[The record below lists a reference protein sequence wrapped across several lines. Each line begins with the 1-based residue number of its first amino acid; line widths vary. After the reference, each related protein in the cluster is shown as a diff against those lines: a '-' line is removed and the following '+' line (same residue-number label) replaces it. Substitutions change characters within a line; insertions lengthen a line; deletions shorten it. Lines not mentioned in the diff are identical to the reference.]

1 MDLET
6 INSDRNGP
14 LPAPMNHPQTPQE
27 MTSSWP
33 LVRRLFVTYVR
44 PYLGSLALA
53 MLLMVVAAG
62 MTGAMAKLMEPIIDK
77 VFTAKDKDA
86 LWPVAIGVMA
96 VFLIRGLAT
105 YGHTVMM
112 NKLGQRVVCDVQ
124 RDMFGHLVY
133 ADLAFFHGQQSGTLL
148 SRFISDVGMIRAAVI
163 ESMTGMG
170 KNALTLIFLIAVMFM
185 QDWKLTLISLFVFP
199 AAAFFVM
206 RLGKKLRKVST
217 NTQVETGL
225 LTSMLGQA
233 FQGSKHVKSYGMEE
247 FEKARVGK
255 IIDRIFSLM
264 YRTYRVSASA
274 VPISEALSGV
284 AIVTIIVYGGMQV
297 MAGQST
303 TGQLF
308 SFIAAFLLAYEPM
321 KRLAK
326 LNNVMQ
332 MGLAAVDRFFKMID
346 VPPSI
351 ADKADAQV
359 LGDVTGALVFNNV
372 VFRYDDGTEALSGVS
387 FAVPAGKTVALVGQ
401 SGAGKSTILNLI
413 PRFYDVT
420 AGDIRLD
427 GQDIRDVTLHSL
439 RSNMALVSQEIA
451 IFSDTIRDNIAYGTA
466 GATDDDIITAAKNA
480 AAHDFIIELPQ
491 GYDTI
496 VGENGV
502 KLSGGQRQRISI
514 ARAMLKNAPVLLLD
528 EATSALDTQSERM
541 VQSALERLQK
551 GRTTIVVAHRLS
563 TIMGADII
571 HVMEGGAIV
580 ETGTHS
586 ELLAKGGYYSRLY
599 GHMLQESA

>member
-1 MDLET
+1 MAIEPTTAISPD
-6 INSDRNGP
+6 N
-14 LPAPMNHPQTPQE
+14 AA
-27 MTSSWP
+27 SWP
-33 LVRRLFVTYVR
+33 MMRRLAITYVR
-44 PYLGSLALA
+44 PYLGTLSLA
-53 MLLMVVAAG
+53 MLMMLVAAA
-62 MTGAMAKLMEPIIDK
+62 MTGAMAKMMEPVIDE
-77 VFTAKDKDA
+77 VFSAKNQA
-86 LWPVAIGVMA
+86 MLWPIAIGVLTIF
-96 VFLIRGLAT
+96 VVRGFAT
-105 YGHTVMM
+105 YGHTVLM
-112 NKLGQRVVCDVQ
+112 NKIGQRVICDIQ

-148 SRFISDVGMIRAAVI
+148 SRFISDVGMIRSALI
-163 ESMTGMG
+163 ETMTGIG
-170 KNALTLIFLIAVMFM
+170 KNTLTLIFLIGVMFY

-199 AAAFFVM
+199 TAAYFVM

-247 FEKARVGK
+247 FEKTRVNV

-264 YRTYRVSASA
+264 YRSYRVSASA

-297 MAGQST
+297 MAGDST
-303 TGQLF
+303 AGKLF
-308 SFIAAFLLAYEPM
+308 SFIAAFLMAYEPM

-326 LNNVMQ
+326 LNNLMQ
-332 MGLAAVDRFFKMID
+332 MGLAAVERLFNMLDL
-346 VPPSI
+346 PP
-351 ADKADAQV
+351 AVTDKADAKV
-359 LGDVTGALVFNNV
+359 MENVRGDLSVENVTFA
-372 VFRYDDGTEALSGVS
+372 YADGTEALSGVS
-387 FAVPAGKTVALVGQ
+387 FTVPAGKTVALVGQ

-420 AGDIRLD
+420 EGAIRLD
-427 GQDIRDVTLHSL
+427 GEDIRDVTVKSL
-439 RSNMALVSQEIA
+439 RAHMALVSQEVA
-451 IFSDTIRDNIAYGTA
+451 IFNDTVRDNIAYGTLD
-466 GATDDDIITAAKNA
+466 ATDEEIIAAAQNA
-480 AAHDFIIELPQ
+480 AAHEFIMDLPH

-496 VGENGV
+496 VGENGA

-528 EATSALDTQSERM
+528 EATSALDTQSERL

-571 HVMEGGAIV
+571 HVMQNGKII
-580 ETGTHS
+580 ETGNHA
-586 ELLAKGGYYSRLY
+586 ELLARNSAYSRLY
-599 GHMLQESA
+599 GGLLQETA

>member
-1 MDLET
+1 
-6 INSDRNGP
+6 
-14 LPAPMNHPQTPQE
+14 
-27 MTSSWP
+27 MTASWP
-33 LVRRLFVTYVR
+33 LVRRLFVQYVR
-44 PYLGSLALA
+44 PHMGSLALA
-53 MLLMVVAAG
+53 MLLMFVAAA
-62 MTGAMAKLMEPIIDK
+62 MTGVMAKLMEPIIDK
-77 VFTAKDKDA
+77 VFTAKDQAA
-86 LWPVAIGVMA
+86 LWPVAVGVMT
-96 VFLIRGLAT
+96 VFVIRGLAT
-105 YGHTVMM
+105 YGHTVLM
-112 NKLGQRVVCDVQ
+112 NRLGQRVVCDVQ

-163 ESMTGMG
+163 EAMTGMG
-170 KNALTLIFLIAVMFM
+170 KNALTLVFLIGVMFF

-199 AAAFFVM
+199 AAAYVVM

-217 NTQVETGL
+217 NTQIETGI

-247 FEKARVGK
+247 FEKERVGK
-255 IIDRIFSLM
+255 IIERIFSLM
-264 YRTYRVSASA
+264 NRAYRVSATA
-274 VPISEALSGV
+274 MPLSEALSGL

-297 MAGQST
+297 MAGHST

-332 MGLAAVDRFFKMID
+332 MGLAAVDRLFTMMD
-346 VPPSI
+346 VPPRI
-351 ADKADAQV
+351 TDKPDAKV
-359 LGDVTGALVFNNV
+359 LRNVKGELLFDHVT
-372 VFRYDDGTEALSGVS
+372 FRYDDGTEAINDVS
-387 FAVPAGKTVALVGQ
+387 FTVPAGKTVALVGQ

-420 AGDIRLD
+420 AGSIRLD
-427 GQDIRDVTLHSL
+427 GHDIRDVTLQSL
-439 RSNMALVSQEIA
+439 RRNMALVSQEVA

-466 GATDDDIITAAKNA
+466 DATEEQIIAAAKNA
-480 AAHDFIIELPQ
+480 AAHDFIMELPQ

-528 EATSALDTQSERM
+528 EATSALDTQSERL
-541 VQSALERLQK
+541 VQSALEHLQK
-551 GRTTIVVAHRLS
+551 NRTTIVVAHRLS
-563 TIMGADII
+563 TIMGADVI
-571 HVMEGGAIV
+571 HVMQEGKIV
-580 ETGTHS
+580 ETGTHA

-599 GHMLQESA
+599 GHMMLESA

>member
-1 MDLET
+1 
-6 INSDRNGP
+6 
-14 LPAPMNHPQTPQE
+14 
-27 MTSSWP
+27 MTASWP
-33 LVRRLFVTYVR
+33 LVRRLFVQYVR
-44 PYLGSLALA
+44 PHMGSLALA
-53 MLLMVVAAG
+53 MLLMFVAAA
-62 MTGAMAKLMEPIIDK
+62 MTGVMAKLMEPIIDK
-77 VFTAKDKDA
+77 VFTAKDQAA
-86 LWPVAIGVMA
+86 LWPVAVGVMT
-96 VFLIRGLAT
+96 VFVIRGLAT
-105 YGHTVMM
+105 YGHTVLM
-112 NKLGQRVVCDVQ
+112 NRLGQRVVCDVQ

-163 ESMTGMG
+163 EAMTGMG
-170 KNALTLIFLIAVMFM
+170 KNALTLVFLIGVMFF

-199 AAAFFVM
+199 AAAYVVM

-217 NTQVETGL
+217 NTQIETGI

-247 FEKARVGK
+247 FEKERVGK
-255 IIDRIFSLM
+255 IIERIFSLM
-264 YRTYRVSASA
+264 NRAYRVSATA
-274 VPISEALSGV
+274 MPLSEALSGL
-284 AIVTIIVYGGMQV
+284 AIVTIIVYGGIQV
-297 MAGQST
+297 MAGHST

-332 MGLAAVDRFFKMID
+332 MGLAAVDRLFTMMD
-346 VPPSI
+346 VPPRI
-351 ADKADAQV
+351 TDKPDAKV
-359 LGDVTGALVFNNV
+359 LRNVKGELLFDHVT
-372 VFRYDDGTEALSGVS
+372 FRYDDGTEAINDVS
-387 FAVPAGKTVALVGQ
+387 FTVPAGKTVALVGQ

-420 AGDIRLD
+420 AGSIRLD
-427 GQDIRDVTLHSL
+427 GHDIRDVTLQSL
-439 RSNMALVSQEIA
+439 RRNMALVSQEVA

-466 GATDDDIITAAKNA
+466 DATEEQIIAAAKNA
-480 AAHDFIIELPQ
+480 AAHDFIMELPQ

-528 EATSALDTQSERM
+528 EATSALDTQSERL
-541 VQSALERLQK
+541 VQSALEHLQK
-551 GRTTIVVAHRLS
+551 NRTTIVVAHRLS
-563 TIMGADII
+563 TIMGADVI
-571 HVMEGGAIV
+571 HVMQEGKIV
-580 ETGTHS
+580 ETGTHA

-599 GHMLQESA
+599 GHMMLESA

>member
-1 MDLET
+1 MV
-6 INSDRNGP
+6 
-14 LPAPMNHPQTPQE
+14 AQTPPAE
-27 MTSSWP
+27 TAPPAHMTASWP
-33 LVRRLFVTYVR
+33 LIRRLFREYVR
-44 PYLGSLALA
+44 PHLASLALA
-53 MLLMVVAAG
+53 MGMMVIAAA

-77 VFTAKDKDA
+77 VFTAQEKSA
-86 LWPVAIGVMA
+86 LWPVAMA
-96 VFLIRGLAT
+96 VFFVFVIRGLAT

-112 NKLGQRVVCDVQ
+112 NKLGQRIVCDVQ

-148 SRFISDVGMIRAAVI
+148 SRFISDVAMIRAAVI
-163 ESMTGMG
+163 EAMTGMG
-170 KNALTLIFLIAVMFM
+170 KNALTLIFLIAVMFY

-199 AAAFFVM
+199 AAAYFVM

-247 FEKARVGK
+247 FEKNRVGD
-255 IIDRIFSLM
+255 IIERIFRLM
-264 YRTYRVSASA
+264 YRSYRVSASA
-274 VPISEALSGV
+274 VPISEALSGL
-284 AIVTIIVYGGMQV
+284 AIVTIVVYGGMQV
-297 MAGQST
+297 MAGAST

-346 VPPSI
+346 VPPTI
-351 ADKADAQV
+351 ADKPGASV
-359 LGDVTGALVFNNV
+359 LENVKGQLVFENV
-372 VFRYDDGTEALSGVS
+372 SFRYEDGTEALSSVS
-387 FAVPAGKTVALVGQ
+387 FDVPAGKTVALVGQ

-420 AGDIRLD
+420 SGKIMLD
-427 GQDIRDVTLHSL
+427 GVDIRDVTLQSL
-439 RSNMALVSQEIA
+439 RHNMALVSQEIA
-451 IFSDTIRDNIAYGTA
+451 IFSDTIRDNIAYGTS
-466 GATDDDIITAAKNA
+466 GATEEDIIAAAKNA
-480 AAHDFIIELPQ
+480 AAHDFIMELPE

-528 EATSALDTQSERM
+528 EATSALDTQSERL
-541 VQSALERLQK
+541 VQSALERLQS

-571 HVMEGGAIV
+571 HVMQEGKIV
-580 ETGTHS
+580 ETGTHD
-586 ELLAKGGYYSRLY
+586 ELLEKSGAYSRLY
-599 GHMLQESA
+599 GHMMRETA

>member
-1 MDLET
+1 MVAQIPPVDT
-6 INSDRNGP
+6 TH
-14 LPAPMNHPQTPQE
+14 PAH
-27 MTSSWP
+27 MTASWP
-33 LVRRLFVTYVR
+33 LIRRLFKNYVR
-44 PYLGSLALA
+44 PHMVSLMLA
-53 MLLMVVAAG
+53 MGMMVIAAA

-77 VFTAKDKDA
+77 VFTAQDKSA
-86 LWPVAIGVMA
+86 LWPVAIA
-96 VFLIRGLAT
+96 VFSVFVVRGLAT

-112 NKLGQRVVCDVQ
+112 NKLGQRIVCDVQ

-148 SRFISDVGMIRAAVI
+148 SRFISDVAMIRAAVI
-163 ESMTGMG
+163 EAMTGMG
-170 KNALTLIFLIAVMFM
+170 KNALTLIFLIAVMFY
-185 QDWKLTLISLFVFP
+185 QDWKLTLLSLFVFP
-199 AAAFFVM
+199 AAAYFVM

-247 FEKARVGK
+247 FEKDRVGN
-255 IIDRIFSLM
+255 IIERIFSLM
-264 YRTYRVSASA
+264 YRSYRVSASA
-274 VPISEALSGV
+274 VPISEALSGL
-284 AIVTIIVYGGMQV
+284 AIVTIVVYGGMQV
-297 MAGQST
+297 MAGAST

-346 VPPSI
+346 VPPKI
-351 ADKADAQV
+351 ADKPDAKTLESVQ
-359 LGDVTGALVFNNV
+359 GHLVFEKV
-372 VFRYDDGTEALSGVS
+372 TFQYDDGTQALSDVS
-387 FAVPAGKTVALVGQ
+387 FDVPAGKTVALVGQ

-420 AGDIRLD
+420 SGKIMLD
-427 GQDIRDVTLHSL
+427 GQDIRDATLQSL
-439 RSNMALVSQEIA
+439 RHNMALVSQEIA

-466 GATDDDIITAAKNA
+466 GATEDDIIAAAKNA
-480 AAHDFIIELPQ
+480 AAHDFIMELPE
-491 GYDTI
+491 GYDTV

-528 EATSALDTQSERM
+528 EATSALDTQSERL
-541 VQSALERLQK
+541 VQSALERLQS

-571 HVMEGGAIV
+571 HVMQEGKIV
-580 ETGTHS
+580 ETGTH
-586 ELLAKGGYYSRLY
+586 ETLLEKSGAYSRLY
-599 GHMLQESA
+599 GHMMRETA